1 MTRRCAGR
9 RIFLGWVLGAA
20 CMALYTTVSDVSA
33 PLAAAGGVDFL
44 LRPLRRVDSLAGLQ
58 WTSNGG
64 AGGFGGMQTPSAD
77 GTFWRIPRVLH
88 QTWKT
93 KETPES
99 CAAYRKSWTTLN
111 PTWSVRLW
119 DDAEGDALLAMHFP
133 NLTQALRE
141 HNVTEG
147 VKLADITRIAI
158 LYVHGGIYA
167 DLDME
172 ALRAFDPLLVTHE
185 RSPWPVILGA
195 EPSKHADGQGGR
207 NLLICN
213 ALMISPARHPFWK
226 TLLGHIEAAVRQQQ
240 AGDPYVSPVD
250 LTGPMLYTH
259 LLEHSPEAFGG
270 VVVYPS
276 NAFYPRED
284 DEVRLAFFSFR
295 ASPPP
300 PPPTHSRHR
309 ARSSRPTSRS
319 RATHAWHCA
328 VQA

>member
-1 MTRRCAGR
+1 
-9 RIFLGWVLGAA
+9 
-20 CMALYTTVSDVSA
+20 MALYITVTGVEA
-33 PLAAAGGVDFL
+33 PLVAAGGVQFFR
-44 LRPLRRVDSLAGLQ
+44 RPTRRDAQLQDNSVEARTALQ
-58 WTSNGG
+58 WTSGG
-64 AGGFGGMQTPSAD
+64 AGGFGGMQTPSAE

-119 DDAEGDALLAMHFP
+119 DDAEGEALLATHFP

-147 VKLADITRIAI
+147 VKLADVTRIAI

-226 TLLGHIEAAVRQQQ
+226 TLLEHIEAAVGQQK

-259 LLEHSPEAFGG
+259 LLEHSPEAFNG
-270 VVVYPS
+270 VFVYPS

-284 DEVRLAFFSFR
+284 DEVRLPSLLSSPSFFISLSVSFLTSLAEHSRVPR
-295 ASPPP
+295 AS
-300 PPPTHSRHR
+300 R
-309 ARSSRPTSRS
+309 
-319 RATHAWHCA
+319 A